1 MTPKA
6 LAALHAKALAHG
18 TAWSAAAWADF
29 GSIPSEFLLT
39 EPGGFVA
46 GRVIA
51 GEAEMLVLVVDPAN
65 QRAGLGR
72 RLLTR
77 FENEALRRQA
87 HTAILEVAEPNT
99 PARAFYEATGFA
111 EVGRRPGYAPQPDG
125 TRAVALIMQKALTA
139 P

>member
-6 LAALHAKALAHG
+6 LAALHAKALKHG
-18 TAWSAAAWADF
+18 TPWSAAAWADF

-46 GRVIA
+46 GRVIS
-51 GEAEMLVLVVDPAN
+51 GEAEMLAMVVDPAS
-65 QRAGLGR
+65 QRTGLGR

-87 HTAILEVAEPNT
+87 HTAILEVAEPNAQ
-99 PARAFYEATGFA
+99 ARAFYAATGFG
-111 EVGRRPGYAPQPDG
+111 EIGRRPSYAPQPDG
-125 TRAVALIMQKALTA
+125 TRATALILQKALTS